1 MELETESVKHLAPLI
16 EKIGAVGT
24 ATIVALILIFKL
36 LKQWLEYRATRAE
49 AINAPSES
57 DVETLLEIVAD
68 DEQED
73 AELIARV
80 DSLTEELKELKRD
93 LARLKQEL
101 GDE

>member
-1 MELETESVKHLAPLI
+1 MELETESIKHLAPLI
-16 EKIGAVGT
+16 EKIGAIGT
-24 ATIVALILIFKL
+24 AVIVALILIFKL

-49 AINAPSES
+49 TTNTSSSS

-80 DSLTEELKELKRD
+80 DSLSEELKAIKREFEQLKRD
-93 LARLKQEL
+93 L
-101 GDE
+101 GDS